1 MGIGHRWIDSADTK
15 APMTDAHEN
24 ESTLSWTSV
33 ANHELG
39 SRPVSTP
46 PQPPGRD
53 PMVYV
58 GIAVGVIVV
67 IWAFL
72 YAIGVL
78 R

>member
-1 MGIGHRWIDSADTK
+1 MSA
-15 APMTDAHEN
+15 
-24 ESTLSWTSV
+24 
-33 ANHELG
+33 
-39 SRPVSTP
+39 P
-46 PQPPGRD
+46 PPPEGRD

-58 GIAVGVIVV
+58 GIAVLVIVV